1 MWLWLWLWP
10 WLEVMSLKSSGY
22 GDFESKYQI
31 EGEAFRPGEE
41 RWRDNRRERQSKS
54 EK

>member
-1 MWLWLWLWP
+1 MWLWLWP

-31 EGEAFRPGEE
+31 EGEASRPGEE